1 MGERHGEGADRKGS
15 GGHATE
21 KSRPSR
27 HRGCSGLER
36 LPCPHGHP
44 GFGTSKQLTCFGC
57 SGVLCKMTSKKK
69 KGFRISAWALNICKD
84 SETHLQHRVGFPGS
98 EGPTW
103 PGEGKGGASPGQENG
118 PSPPSFSGTTRTTP
132 SAGGGRGSPC
142 SPGRGLL
149 CHLAVHLPAARRNL
163 PLRLRTIL
171 PWQLCVG
178 CPWGPLDHN

>member
-36 LPCPHGHP
+36 LPCPRGHP
-44 GFGTSKQLTCFGC
+44 SFGTSKQLTCFGC

-103 PGEGKGGASPGQENG
+103 PGEGAGWGLTQSREWPFSSQLLRDDTDNTISWRRQGVALLSGAGAALPPGC
-118 PSPPSFSGTTRTTP
+118 PSPRSPSKP
-132 SAGGGRGSPC
+132 SSEA
-142 SPGRGLL
+142 
-149 CHLAVHLPAARRNL
+149 
-163 PLRLRTIL
+163 
-171 PWQLCVG
+171 
-178 CPWGPLDHN
+178 